1 VVEKDA
7 TADFLK
13 WLSSSRETIL
23 DTLSYLGGREDLG
36 RTPEL
41 ESAVINLIDH
51 SDDDIKEQA
60 IFVAGIHW
68 RIPRCLEKI
77 LNIVCLAKE
86 SDQIMFPAI
95 TSIGSM
101 VAVNSGDLSSASR
114 CVARIV
120 LNESID
126 SELRAVAYRVLQR
139 CHKKISMRE
148 YAASSVRDKDI
159 HTMEWDRPWV
169 KSLAR

>member
-13 WLSSSRETIL
+13 RLSSSRETIL
-23 DTLSYLGGREDLG
+23 DRLSYLGGREEIG

-68 RIPRCLEKI
+68 RIPRL
-77 LNIVCLAKE
+77 
-86 SDQIMFPAI
+86 F
-95 TSIGSM
+95 
-101 VAVNSGDLSSASR
+101 
-114 CVARIV
+114 
-120 LNESID
+120 
-126 SELRAVAYRVLQR
+126 
-139 CHKKISMRE
+139 
-148 YAASSVRDKDI
+148 
-159 HTMEWDRPWV
+159 
-169 KSLAR
+169 